1 MIFPSCLG
9 SLDRSPIRN
18 LLLTLV
24 GKSVARGEGST
35 GARDPLLLKPWISP
49 SVSCS
54 VIEGVS
60 QTVSQ
65 PAK

>member
-24 GKSVARGEGST
+24 GKGVARGEGST
-35 GARDPLLLKPWISP
+35 GARDPPSFKALDQSISQ

-54 VIEGVS
+54 VIEEVS
-60 QTVSQ
+60 QTVS
-65 PAK
+65 